1 MNHIIPSISQT
12 GFTATLRAQ
21 RQKGQT
27 LTVLAQLVRPTNPS
41 LDSTTQSNGH
51 NRGDRIAQ
59 IQGVYCL
66 HSQMQLSRTGG

>member
-1 MNHIIPSISQT
+1 MNYIIPSIGQT
-12 GFTATLRAQ
+12 DLSITLRPQ
-21 RQKGQT
+21 MQKGQM

-51 NRGDRIAQ
+51 NRGDRIAR

-66 HSQMQLSRTGG
+66 RSRMQFSRTGE